1 MALQGSALSLLA
13 IVLVLTSAFMHAG
26 WNLLSRRQMRPGL
39 FLYRLLIVVSLVGLA
54 PVAISEGVTRSL
66 PPAAWLYVIASGV
79 CCGVYYYGLSRA
91 YESSDFTVAYPVVR
105 AVPVLLLAV
114 GDVLLGRHPT
124 AAGWAGLVLV
134 TAGCLLAP
142 LRSFADFAAARYWN
156 GSSMW
161 IVLAALG
168 TVGYSILD
176 KLAAE
181 VVRQGPGTA
190 ARYGYIYF
198 VVSGLTLAAIL
209 HGFDRRQLQGAGVGW
224 GWPAAG
230 AVLNFGGYWLVL
242 WAYQMT
248 RRVSY
253 VIALRQFSIVIGVVL
268 AFAIFREQGRLVR
281 LTGTSLIVTGLTL
294 IVVWGG

>member
-1 MALQGSALSLLA
+1 
-13 IVLVLTSAFMHAG
+13 
-26 WNLLSRRQMRPGL
+26 MRPAL
-39 FLYRLLIVVSLVGLA
+39 FLYRLLIVVSLVGLVPA
-54 PVAISEGVTRSL
+54 AISEGLVRSL
-66 PPAAWLYVIASGV
+66 PTAAWLCVIASGI

-91 YESSDFTVAYPVVR
+91 YEASDFTVAYPVVR
-105 AVPVLLLAV
+105 ALPVLLLAV

-124 AAGWAGLVLV
+124 ATGWAGLVLV
-134 TAGCLLAP
+134 SAGCLLAP
-142 LRSFADFAAARYWN
+142 LHSFGDFATARYWN
-156 GSSMW
+156 GATAW
-161 IVLAALG
+161 ILLAAIG

-190 ARYGYIYF
+190 ARYGYVYF
-198 VVSGLTLAAIL
+198 LVSGLTLAAIM
-209 HGFDRRQLQGAGVGW
+209 HGFDRRQLRGTGVGW
-224 GWPAAG
+224 GWPAVG

-281 LTGTSLIVTGLTL
+281 LTGTLLIVSGLTL
-294 IVVWGG
+294 IVVWGR